1 MFDKWFYIHF
11 GKMCGPVTA
20 DELNELA
27 ETGRLDEKD
36 LIWRVEASPKDAV
49 RAGKHLIFFLAGGT
63 PSPPPPDDMQTLD
76 LPAASAL
83 PTPPGAAP
91 SWLSELEGVAEKAS
105 DAPPQQNAS
114 PLDWLQDV
122 RNAEQAAKPR
132 DKKQP

>member
-1 MFDKWFYIHF
+1 MVDKWFYTHL

-36 LIWRVEASPKDAV
+36 LIWRVECSPKDAV

-63 PSPPPPDDMQTLD
+63 PKPPPVDEAPSVDEPPPPAAAPDWLSD
-76 LPAASAL
+76 LAGIAEEPRVAPPAAA
-83 PTPPGAAP
+83 
-91 SWLSELEGVAEKAS
+91 
-105 DAPPQQNAS
+105 

-122 RNAEQAAKPR
+122 RNAEQSSKPR
-132 DKKQP
+132 EKK

>member
-1 MFDKWFYIHF
+1 MFDKWFYIHL

-27 ETGRLDEKD
+27 GTGGLDEKD

-63 PSPPPPDDMQTLD
+63 PKPPPVEESPPLAAPVAPD
-76 LPAASAL
+76 LPAPPA
-83 PTPPGAAP
+83 PTP
-91 SWLSELEGVAEKAS
+91 SWLSELAEIA
-105 DAPPQQNAS
+105 DAKPEAPAAS

-122 RNAEQAAKPR
+122 RNAEQSSKR
-132 DKKQP
+132 REKK